1 MRRAV
6 LIRAAVAVAAAGV
19 ASLAL
24 GSCGERRCQ
33 SYPCGQQTTCVR
45 HETVVAANAAIEF
58 EGCGPEG
65 CGDAVTVVSG
75 GRIGPSYHPSEGA
88 LWLDAGGEAR
98 LRFVLSR
105 ASTGSALSFVARCD
119 RGARL
124 RASSPAPRTE
134 YDVQFSTGT
143 TWRNVRQTLVSPS
156 LVTVSSPA
164 ELTVREV
171 VLRVEGTGTCQ
182 MDRARY
188 DAVDLRCT
196 WSVVTV
202 TQCETCEYRS
212 PGSASNTGYDW
223 GQRIDAGRPHDAG
236 VDAGTVDVPDVADR
250 ADTRAAPGDASRD
263 VSSDDVA
270 TDGSAE
276 DALTL
281 DVVRADAVEDA
292 VEDADANDADDAAV
306 DATADGG
313 DAAAVD
319 AGG

>member
-1 MRRAV
+1 MRRAAWM
-6 LIRAAVAVAAAGV
+6 RAAVGVAAAGA

-45 HETVVAANAAIEF
+45 YQTVVAANAAIEF
-58 EGCGPEG
+58 EGCGPDG

-75 GRIGPSYHPSEGA
+75 GRIGPSYHSSEHA
-88 LWLDAGGEAR
+88 LWLNAGGEAR

-156 LVTVSSPA
+156 LVTVSAPA

-188 DAVDLRCT
+188 DAVDLVCT

-212 PGSASNTGYDW
+212 PGSAGNTGYDW

-236 VDAGTVDVPDVADR
+236 VDARTVDVPADADR
-250 ADTRAAPGDASRD
+250 ADTRAAPGDVSRD

-276 DALTL
+276 DALAL
-281 DVVRADAVEDA
+281 DDVRADAVDDTAGDA
-292 VEDADANDADDAAV
+292 SVDADANGAE
-306 DATADGG
+306 DATADGA
-313 DAAAVD
+313 DVAEID